1 MDTTTEKQEPLAGV
15 EEGMQVGIITEYNAI
30 KLHPVEEVRQLL
42 TITLL
47 KVQGSWF
54 DMQGRATT
62 EKGTV
67 SKRTNTLI
75 VPVDDSLLIQVERQ
89 ALLLELTGSHKPFYV
104 TTGLIFDATIE
115 ELRTI
120 RRNFP
125 PVSEQL
131 G

>member
-1 MDTTTEKQEPLAGV
+1 MDTTTTQVSLAGV
-15 EEGMQVGIITEYNAI
+15 EEGTQVGIITEYNPI

-47 KVQGSWF
+47 KVQSSWF
-54 DMQGRATT
+54 DVQGRATT

-67 SKRTNTLI
+67 SKRTTTHI
-75 VPVDDSLLIQVERQ
+75 VPVDDALLIQVERQ
-89 ALLLELTGSHKPFYV
+89 ELLLELTGSHKPFYV

-115 ELRTI
+115 ELRAI

-125 PVSEQL
+125 PVSEQP